1 VTALSNCALPTVLRV
16 TALGNNSERRAAR
29 PANWCGRWAEGVAMS
44 EIDHMVPPREPLSPP
59 KAASAAGVTEEFDNT
74 RARVLAALLDAH
86 HTTFY
91 TVISVIQAT
100 CFGFLVLV
108 CFEEGTHFGVS
119 PMATRGEHA
128 GDHHPGLE
136 RVR

>member
-1 VTALSNCALPTVLRV
+1 
-16 TALGNNSERRAAR
+16 
-29 PANWCGRWAEGVAMS
+29 MS
-44 EIDHMVPPREPLSPP
+44 EIDHMVPPREPLLPP
-59 KAASAAGVTEEFDNT
+59 KAASAAGAAEEFNT

-91 TVISVIQAT
+91 TVISVAQAT

-108 CFEEGTHFGVS
+108 CFEGCTLWYF
-119 PMATRGEHA
+119 PMATRGEHT